1 MLSAQPFQALL
12 ATITTTAAAAA
23 SVPAPSTSSAKNDPA
38 ALGPIRQ
45 CSLVSDK
52 MRKLTLFIEWL
63 EEAEN
68 RMDYI
73 DVTNDKKKI
82 ILLKTWGGSDITKL
96 IKLEK
101 SPLNIKTEP
110 TTDDEAP
117 AEVIYSK

>member
-1 MLSAQPFQALL
+1 MAMLSAQPFQALL

-38 ALGPIRQ
+38 AIGPIRQ

-73 DVTNDKKKI
+73 DVTNDKKKDHI
-82 ILLKTWGGSDITKL
+82 AQDVGWFRYHQAYQAG
-96 IKLEK
+96 
-101 SPLNIKTEP
+101 
-110 TTDDEAP
+110 
-117 AEVIYSK
+117 EVSSQHQNRTNN